1 MYAQVCRL
9 HYSLQTLMIVSVVEV
24 CSYTWSVWTPIRFWY
39 IVFVL
44 EIKAKL
50 NRYVIKGI
58 VSLERY
64 TYNL

>member
-1 MYAQVCRL
+1 
-9 HYSLQTLMIVSVVEV
+9 MIVSFVEV
-24 CSYTWSVWTPIRFWY
+24 CSYTWSVWTPLRFVY

-50 NRYVIKGI
+50 NRYAIKGI